1 MKRILSIRLYLKL
14 LFAMLV
20 FTLNANSQST
30 LPIAENA
37 SWIIHHQWFDG
48 TQPWETY
55 TLYRTGNSV
64 SFNDTDYVSLHSMLL
79 NRTNFSTFTQAGPE
93 WTGYAFRNDTNNKA
107 HLYVISD
114 NAEYLWYD
122 FNLS

>member
-1 MKRILSIRLYLKL
+1 
-14 LFAMLV
+14 MLV
-20 FTLNANSQST
+20 FSLNANSQST
-30 LPIAENA
+30 IPIVENA

-64 SFNDTDYVSLHSMLL
+64 SFNGTDYVSLHSMSL
-79 NRTNFSTFTQAGPE
+79 NRTIFTTFTQAGPE
-93 WTGYAFRNDTNNKA
+93 WTGYAFRNDTNNMA
-107 HLYVISD
+107 YLYVISD

-122 FNLS
+122 FNLIWRHVR